1 MTDSE
6 KSKKTNVFLII
17 FLAII
22 VIITILCIIFPSFG
36 AIFNLGNWFNTDA
49 LGSVNY
55 WIAIGF
61 VMLICFLGAL
71 VPVPIPY
78 MLPVALFSAAWIA
91 DDSLITIAWL
101 YIIGLVLSS
110 SLANTIGDI
119 LDYYIGRGAEHI
131 LSQDDPELQNRWAK
145 IILKRPKVIPFVI
158 LIFGVSPLPESL
170 LMVPLGM
177 VKYDVKKTFLWM
189 LIGKILMMLVMVF
202 LGQLLINLGFFDE
215 GPVGWII
222 GIGSLYLMWIIIVF
236 MIKYKP
242 K

>member
-6 KSKKTNVFLII
+6 KSKKTSIFLGI

-22 VIITILCIIFPSFG
+22 VIITILCIVFPSFG
-36 AIFNLGNWFNTDA
+36 EFFNLGNWFNEGA

-61 VMLICFLGAL
+61 VMLLSFLGAL

-78 MLPVALFSAAWIA
+78 MLPVALFSAAWVA
-91 DDSLITIAWL
+91 DDSLKTIVSL
-101 YIIGLVLSS
+101 YIIGLVLFS

-119 LDYYIGRGAEHI
+119 IDYYIGRGAEYV
-131 LSQDDPELQNRWAK
+131 LSQDDPELQNRWAN

-170 LMVPLGM
+170 LMVPLGI
-177 VKYDVKKTFLWM
+177 VKYDVKKTFFWM
-189 LIGKILMMLVMVF
+189 FIGKILMMLLMVF
-202 LGQLLINLGFFDE
+202 LG
-215 GPVGWII
+215 
-222 GIGSLYLMWIIIVF
+222 
-236 MIKYKP
+236 
-242 K
+242 

>member
-101 YIIGLVLSS
+101 YIIGLVLFS